1 MWLLDVCE
9 HREIT
14 TVANDRLALTSQLL
28 REEEKLKLSVLKN
41 LCRMHLLFI
50 YDLPKKNEMPHW
62 YRLSDKCFL
71 SSVSVGCVFVKFAH
85 FDTHV
90 QTFST

>member
-1 MWLLDVCE
+1 
-9 HREIT
+9 
-14 TVANDRLALTSQLL
+14 
-28 REEEKLKLSVLKN
+28 
-41 LCRMHLLFI
+41 MHLLFI

-85 FDTHV
+85 FDTMFRRLVPSQWH
-90 QTFST
+90 TEATKG